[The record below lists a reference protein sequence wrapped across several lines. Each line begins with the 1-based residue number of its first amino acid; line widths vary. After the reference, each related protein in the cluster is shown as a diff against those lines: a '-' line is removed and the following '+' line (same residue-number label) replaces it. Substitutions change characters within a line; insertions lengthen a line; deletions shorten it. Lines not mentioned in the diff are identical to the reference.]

1 MSYIGTCSF
10 QLAIQRVIQNVCGTY
25 IIRYARCENQ
35 IVSYKLLDGGT
46 IYDMVKLVNA
56 SSKLGLLKMYT
67 GRAAVDRHTFFA
79 ASALSIRTPII
90 NTKKMY
96 YKYTQSIFEIAGP
109 AIIKKSWVW
118 VVYLNS
124 KIRKLYIYRRCSAG
138 FR

>member
-56 SSKLGLLKMYT
+56 SSKLGLLKIYT
-67 GRAAVDRHTFFA
+67 GRTAVDRHTFFC
-79 ASALSIRTPII
+79 SKCVKHKNS
-90 NTKKMY
+90 N
-96 YKYTQSIFEIAGP
+96 YKY
-109 AIIKKSWVW
+109 KKDV
-118 VVYLNS
+118 L
-124 KIRKLYIYRRCSAG
+124 
-138 FR
+138 